1 MATTDEQAIR
11 ALHAQLLE
19 RWNQRHAT
27 GFAELF
33 TEGGQSVGFDGSQL
47 DGRAA
52 IAAELRRIFTDHV
65 TAAYVSIV
73 REVRLLGPGVGMLRA
88 VAGMV
93 PPGKSDINPE
103 TNAIQSLI
111 AVRSGDGWQIAL
123 FQNTP
128 AQFHGRPEQAKA
140 LSEELQGARQ
150 PR

>member
-1 MATTDEQAIR
+1 
-11 ALHAQLLE
+11 
-19 RWNQRHAT
+19 
-27 GFAELF
+27 
-33 TEGGQSVGFDGSQL
+33 
-47 DGRAA
+47 
-52 IAAELRRIFTDHV
+52 
-65 TAAYVSIV
+65 
-73 REVRLLGPGVGMLRA
+73 
-88 VAGMV
+88 MV

-140 LSEELQGARQ
+140 LTEELQGARQ